1 MADAL
6 QPLNRSRC
14 YLGYELGWVLPEPC
28 FRWGPGFPK
37 EATFGCGGNS
47 RACRELTMDGILT
60 VIH

>member
-28 FRWGPGFPK
+28 FRWGPV
-37 EATFGCGGNS
+37 S
-47 RACRELTMDGILT
+47 RKRPLLGVG
-60 VIH
+60 VIVGHAES